1 MKYLSCAWHAPL
13 ILSLSLRRA
22 WIEIIIV
29 SPFAD
34 ALRCRSPYGDRG
46 LKCRHGEL
54 RRPIAESLSLR
65 RAWIEIFSRASSRA
79 ETCRSPYGERGLKSR
94 SIEIFSQKVCRSPYG
109 ERGLKFRQAAGEGSH
124 RESLSLRRAW
134 IEMATSSRAGVIRS
148 SRSPYGERGLKYRNY
163 RNCAGF
169 PCRSPYGERGLKLGV
184 TVYAV
189 VFGVSLFLRRAW
201 IEMSLGSSYLTASL
215 CRSPYGECG
224 LK

>member
-1 MKYLSCAWHAPL
+1 MAN
-13 ILSLSLRRA
+13 
-22 WIEIIIV
+22 
-29 SPFAD
+29 FAGQ
-34 ALRCRSPYGDRG
+34 LQSRSPYGERG
-46 LKCRHGEL
+46 LKYFVASRYGFSL
-54 RRPIAESLSLR
+54 VSLSLR
-65 RAWIEIFSRASSRA
+65 RAWIEIFSRASSSA

-109 ERGLKFRQAAGEGSH
+109 ERGLKFDGDLTELAGG
-124 RESLSLRRAW
+124 
-134 IEMATSSRAGVIRS
+134 AGRSPYGERGLKFTAQGAYPVGS

>member
-1 MKYLSCAWHAPL
+1 MK
-13 ILSLSLRRA
+13 
-22 WIEIIIV
+22 
-29 SPFAD
+29 FD
-34 ALRCRSPYGDRG
+34 GD
-46 LKCRHGEL
+46 LTEL
-54 RRPIAESLSLR
+54 
-65 RAWIEIFSRASSRA
+65 
-79 ETCRSPYGERGLKSR
+79 
-94 SIEIFSQKVCRSPYG
+94 
-109 ERGLKFRQAAGEGSH
+109 AGG
-124 RESLSLRRAW
+124 
-134 IEMATSSRAGVIRS
+134 AG
-148 SRSPYGERGLKYRNY
+148 RSPYGERGLKYRNY

>member
-1 MKYLSCAWHAPL
+1 MAN
-13 ILSLSLRRA
+13 
-22 WIEIIIV
+22 
-29 SPFAD
+29 FAGQ
-34 ALRCRSPYGDRG
+34 LQSRSPYGERG
-46 LKCRHGEL
+46 LKYFVASRYGFSL
-54 RRPIAESLSLR
+54 VSLSLR

-79 ETCRSPYGERGLKSR
+79 ETCRSPYGERGLKFDGDLT
-94 SIEIFSQKVCRSPYG
+94 ELAGGAGRSPYG
-109 ERGLKFRQAAGEGSH
+109 ERGLKFTAQGAYPVG
-124 RESLSLRRAW
+124 
-134 IEMATSSRAGVIRS
+134 S

>member
-1 MKYLSCAWHAPL
+1 MAN
-13 ILSLSLRRA
+13 
-22 WIEIIIV
+22 
-29 SPFAD
+29 FAGQ
-34 ALRCRSPYGDRG
+34 LQSRSPYGERG
-46 LKCRHGEL
+46 LKYFVASRYGFSL
-54 RRPIAESLSLR
+54 VSLSLR

-94 SIEIFSQKVCRSPYG
+94 SIEIFSQKV
-109 ERGLKFRQAAGEGSH
+109 
-124 RESLSLRRAW
+124 
-134 IEMATSSRAGVIRS
+134 
-148 SRSPYGERGLKYRNY
+148 
-163 RNCAGF
+163 
-169 PCRSPYGERGLKLGV
+169 CRSPYGERGLKLGV

>member
-1 MKYLSCAWHAPL
+1 MKWFDRLRDSRHGQ
-13 ILSLSLRRA
+13 SLSLRRA
-22 WIEIIIV
+22 WIEICRSVTSWSRRI
-29 SPFAD
+29 
-34 ALRCRSPYGDRG
+34 CRSPYGERG
-46 LKCRHGEL
+46 LKL
-54 RRPIAESLSLR
+54 RTNHEYHHRESSLSLR
-65 RAWIEIFSRASSRA
+65 RAWIEIASSSTR
-79 ETCRSPYGERGLKSR
+79 RIRYRPS
-94 SIEIFSQKVCRSPYG
+94 RSPYG
-109 ERGLKFRQAAGEGSH
+109 ERGLKFDGDLTELAGG
-124 RESLSLRRAW
+124 
-134 IEMATSSRAGVIRS
+134 AG
-148 SRSPYGERGLKYRNY
+148 RSPYGERGLKYRNY

>member
-1 MKYLSCAWHAPL
+1 MS
-13 ILSLSLRRA
+13 IT
-22 WIEIIIV
+22 IEN
-29 SPFAD
+29 
-34 ALRCRSPYGDRG
+34 RRSPYGERG
-46 LKCRHGEL
+46 LKYFVASRYGFSL
-54 RRPIAESLSLR
+54 VSLSLR

-94 SIEIFSQKVCRSPYG
+94 SIEIFSQKVC
-109 ERGLKFRQAAGEGSH
+109 
-124 RESLSLRRAW
+124 
-134 IEMATSSRAGVIRS
+134 
-148 SRSPYGERGLKYRNY
+148 RSPYGERGLKYRNY

>member
-1 MKYLSCAWHAPL
+1 MAN
-13 ILSLSLRRA
+13 
-22 WIEIIIV
+22 
-29 SPFAD
+29 FAGQ
-34 ALRCRSPYGDRG
+34 LQSRSPYGERG
-46 LKCRHGEL
+46 LKYFVASRYGFSL
-54 RRPIAESLSLR
+54 VSLSLR

-79 ETCRSPYGERGLKSR
+79 ETCRSPYGDRGLKSR

-109 ERGLKFRQAAGEGSH
+109 ERGLKYRHPPGRDQRH
-124 RESLSLRRAW
+124 ESLSLRRAW
-134 IEMATSSRAGVIRS
+134 IEMATSSRAGVIRSSRSPYGERGLKFTAQGAYPVGS

>member
-1 MKYLSCAWHAPL
+1 MAN
-13 ILSLSLRRA
+13 
-22 WIEIIIV
+22 
-29 SPFAD
+29 FAGQWQS
-34 ALRCRSPYGDRG
+34 RSPYGERG
-46 LKCRHGEL
+46 LKYFVASRYGFSL
-54 RRPIAESLSLR
+54 VSLSLR

-109 ERGLKFRQAAGEGSH
+109 ERGLKFTAQGAYPVG
-124 RESLSLRRAW
+124 
-134 IEMATSSRAGVIRS
+134 S

>member
-1 MKYLSCAWHAPL
+1 MALSRACM
-13 ILSLSLRRA
+13 SLSLRRA
-22 WIEIIIV
+22 WIEMSRPQRRIP
-29 SPFAD
+29 S
-34 ALRCRSPYGDRG
+34 LSSRSPYGERG
-46 LKCRHGEL
+46 LKYFVASRYGFSL
-54 RRPIAESLSLR
+54 VSLSLR

-94 SIEIFSQKVCRSPYG
+94 SIEFFSQKVCRSPYG
-109 ERGLKFRQAAGEGSH
+109 ERGLKFDGDLTELAGG
-124 RESLSLRRAW
+124 
-134 IEMATSSRAGVIRS
+134 AGRSPYGERGLKFTAQGAYPVGS

>member
-1 MKYLSCAWHAPL
+1 MS
-13 ILSLSLRRA
+13 
-22 WIEIIIV
+22 
-29 SPFAD
+29 
-34 ALRCRSPYGDRG
+34 
-46 LKCRHGEL
+46 
-54 RRPIAESLSLR
+54 
-65 RAWIEIFSRASSRA
+65 
-79 ETCRSPYGERGLKSR
+79 RSPYGERGLK
-94 SIEIFSQKVCRSPYG
+94 Y
-109 ERGLKFRQAAGEGSH
+109 RGLSNR
-124 RESLSLRRAW
+124 RTLLLSLSLRRAW
-134 IEMATSSRAGVIRS
+134 IEMATSSRAGVIRSSRSPYGERGLKFTAQGAYPVGS

>member
-1 MKYLSCAWHAPL
+1 ML
-13 ILSLSLRRA
+13 
-22 WIEIIIV
+22 
-29 SPFAD
+29 
-34 ALRCRSPYGDRG
+34 AL
-46 LKCRHGEL
+46 LT
-54 RRPIAESLSLR
+54 ESVDLNLDNLLPDNP
-65 RAWIEIFSRASSRA
+65 A
-79 ETCRSPYGERGLKSR
+79 
-94 SIEIFSQKVCRSPYG
+94 
-109 ERGLKFRQAAGEGSH
+109 
-124 RESLSLRRAW
+124 
-134 IEMATSSRAGVIRS
+134 IR
-148 SRSPYGERGLKYRNY
+148 RSPYGERGLKYRNY

>member
-1 MKYLSCAWHAPL
+1 MAN
-13 ILSLSLRRA
+13 
-22 WIEIIIV
+22 
-29 SPFAD
+29 FAGQ
-34 ALRCRSPYGDRG
+34 LQSRSPYGERG
-46 LKCRHGEL
+46 LKYFVASRYGFSL
-54 RRPIAESLSLR
+54 VSLSLR

-94 SIEIFSQKVCRSPYG
+94 SIEFFSQKVCRSPYG
-109 ERGLKFRQAAGEGSH
+109 ERGLKFDGDLTELAGG
-124 RESLSLRRAW
+124 
-134 IEMATSSRAGVIRS
+134 AG
-148 SRSPYGERGLKYRNY
+148 RSPYGERGLKFTAQGAYPV
-163 RNCAGF
+163 GSS
-169 PCRSPYGERGLKLGV
+169 RSPYGERGLKLGV